1 MTLNSIGPQSVRRKS
16 NVERNVRHVD
26 KILKKVKEK
35 CKMKNCLNIVCVVLI
50 CILLRPDDGYFVSG
64 CVVRSVVHRA
74 KALGSSIR
82 DRLCGKTSTEITA
95 TQLSNDEKEVQS
107 MMGYVKDID
116 KTVQRVSQVKYEKLK
131 NMILRAQSDSIVRK
145 YGELIKYK
153 SLFT

>member
-1 MTLNSIGPQSVRRKS
+1 
-16 NVERNVRHVD
+16 
-26 KILKKVKEK
+26 
-35 CKMKNCLNIVCVVLI
+35 
-50 CILLRPDDGYFVSG
+50 
-64 CVVRSVVHRA
+64 
-74 KALGSSIR
+74 
-82 DRLCGKTSTEITA
+82 
-95 TQLSNDEKEVQS
+95 